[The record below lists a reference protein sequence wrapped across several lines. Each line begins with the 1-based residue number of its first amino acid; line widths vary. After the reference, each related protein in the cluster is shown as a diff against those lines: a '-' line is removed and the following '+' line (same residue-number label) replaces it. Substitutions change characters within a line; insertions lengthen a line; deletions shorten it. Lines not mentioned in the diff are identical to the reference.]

1 MMSGPF
7 FRKDARLTQ
16 ADRATGS
23 SEPSPQGFFPD
34 DRPAVTV
41 DCVVFG
47 YDGEELKLLLVE
59 RRGEPFAA
67 TWALPGGFVR
77 ADESLEAAA
86 IRELREETGVAD
98 LYLEQLY
105 TFGAPQRD
113 PRGRVISVAYF
124 ALVKPSAHVLTA
136 ATDATRAGWFPLRQ
150 LPALAF
156 DHAEITSVALR
167 RLRAK
172 VRYEPVGFELLPPKF
187 TLSQLQSLYETSL
200 ERTLD
205 KRNFR
210 KKALSMG
217 MIVELEELRQG
228 IGRAA
233 RLYRFDTSRYRQL
246 KEDGVTF
253 AI

>member
-7 FRKDARLTQ
+7 FRKDVRLTQ

-113 PRGRVISVAYF
+113 PRIPPARTAGCATPEPLRRRVGAVPRGACSSVR
-124 ALVKPSAHVLTA
+124 PA
-136 ATDATRAGWFPLRQ
+136 ATGQQ
-150 LPALAF
+150 L
-156 DHAEITSVALR
+156 S
-167 RLRAK
+167 
-172 VRYEPVGFELLPPKF
+172 
-187 TLSQLQSLYETSL
+187 
-200 ERTLD
+200 
-205 KRNFR
+205 
-210 KKALSMG
+210 
-217 MIVELEELRQG
+217 
-228 IGRAA
+228 
-233 RLYRFDTSRYRQL
+233 
-246 KEDGVTF
+246 
-253 AI
+253 